1 LPAENK
7 MTEKTPA
14 NLTILLVEDD
24 EDTRY
29 LMRLEIERRG
39 YRVIEADDG
48 EKAVALAQQEHPDI
62 ILMDLSLPTMDGL
75 EATKQIRGIDG
86 LRTVPI
92 IAVTAHQ
99 ETDFREGAKASGFDA
114 YVTKPMDFDWLSE
127 LMVGLLG

>member
-1 LPAENK
+1 

-29 LMRLEIERRG
+29 LMRLEMERRG

-48 EKAVALAQQEHPDI
+48 EKAVALAQQENPDI

-75 EATKQIRGIDG
+75 EATKQIREIDR
-86 LRTVPI
+86 LRAVPI

>member
-1 LPAENK
+1 

-48 EKAVALAQQEHPDI
+48 EKAVALAQEEHPDI

-75 EATKQIRGIDG
+75 EATKQIREIDR
-86 LRTVPI
+86 LRSVPI

>member
-1 LPAENK
+1 

-14 NLTILLVEDD
+14 NLTILLVDDD
-24 EDTRY
+24 EDTRF

-48 EKAVALAQQEHPDI
+48 EKAVALAQQEQPDI